1 MRTTVRIDDD
11 LLRELKEE
19 AHSEGVSLTCLINRV
34 LRRGIAS
41 VRQKM
46 GPQRKFREQ
55 PARMGEPHVD
65 LTKATAL
72 AAAMEDSFVIEKLER
87 RK

>member
-19 AHSEGVSLTCLINRV
+19 AYIEGVSLTCHINRV

-41 VRQKM
+41 VRQKIS
-46 GPQRKFREQ
+46 PQRKFREQ
-55 PARMGEPHVD
+55 PARMGEPRVD
-65 LTKATAL
+65 LTNATAL
-72 AAAMEDSFVIEKLER
+72 ATAMEDSFAIEKLER